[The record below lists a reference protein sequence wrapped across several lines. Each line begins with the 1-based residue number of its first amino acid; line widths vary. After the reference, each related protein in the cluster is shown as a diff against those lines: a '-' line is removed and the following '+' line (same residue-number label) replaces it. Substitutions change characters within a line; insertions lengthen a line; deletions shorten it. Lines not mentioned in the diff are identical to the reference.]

1 MNNTEHKS
9 TDVIIVGGGFAGVTA
24 GRELSTIGLDSIIL
38 EGRDRLAG
46 RTWTKQDN
54 NIGLP
59 IEMGGTWVHWAM
71 PYVWSEIH
79 RYELPLY
86 ITPFAEEAYWKTRHG
101 VSSGTADDLV
111 ELLDDGMNQVLSQ
124 ALEAFPY
131 PHEPFPLTELV
142 QELDA
147 KTVDEV
153 IQELDVSDEEKDVLN
168 GMWALHFNSDAAR
181 GGFTTALRWGALAN
195 QDWKYLAEI
204 TERYKFVNGTQE
216 LLNAIHGE
224 SKSETYLKSPVASID
239 ENADGVVVTTRDG
252 RRFTAKHVIVTTP
265 INALKNIEFNGPFN
279 PAALDIAQDGQ
290 ASNGL
295 KVWMRVRG
303 QHKPFHCLGTSQDI
317 LHWIQYEN
325 DLEGDSVLVAFA
337 PDASRIDGNNIEEVT
352 AALHAYRPDLEVLA
366 VDSHDWVTDE
376 YAQQT
381 WTMFRPSQLTTDA
394 QTLLTTHSRTW
405 LAGADYAHGWTSF
418 IDGAIES
425 GMRTARNISR
435 NL

>member
-1 MNNTEHKS
+1 MSGTNDES
-9 TDVIIVGGGFAGVTA
+9 TDVVIIGAGFAGVTA
-24 GRELSTIGLDSIIL
+24 GRELSNVGLSSVIL

-46 RTWTKQDN
+46 RTWTRDSE
-54 NIGLP
+54 IGLP

-71 PYVWSEIH
+71 PYVWSEVK
-79 RYELPLY
+79 RYDLPLY
-86 ITPFAEEAYWKTRHG
+86 ITPFAEKAYWKTRNG
-101 VSSGTADDLV
+101 LSSGTPDDLAD
-111 ELLDDGMNQVLSQ
+111 LLDNGMNQILARS
-124 ALEAFPY
+124 LEAFPIA
-131 PHEPFPLTELV
+131 PEPFPLTDLAR
-142 QELDA
+142 ELDS
-147 KTVDEV
+147 KSIKEV
-153 IQELDVSDEEKDVLN
+153 IQELDVSDEEKDVLD
-168 GMWALHFNSDAAR
+168 GIWALHFNSDTSR

-216 LLNAIHGE
+216 LLNAIQGE
-224 SKSETYLKSPVASID
+224 SSAEVHLSSPVASID
-239 ENADGVVVTTRDG
+239 EDADGVTVTTRDG
-252 RRFTAKHVIVTTP
+252 RRFTAKHVIVTAP

-279 PAALDIAQDGQ
+279 PAALDIAKEGQ

-303 QHKPFHCLGTSQDI
+303 QHRPFHCLGTSADT

-325 DLEGDSVLVAFA
+325 DLDGDSVLVAFA
-337 PDASRIDGNNIEEVT
+337 PDSSNLDGNNVEEVA
-352 AALHAYRPDLEVLA
+352 AALHEYRPDLDVVA
-366 VDSHDWVTDE
+366 VDSHDWVDDE

-381 WTMFRPSQLTTDA
+381 WAMFRPSQLSTDG
-394 QTLLTTHSRTW
+394 QTLLTENSRVR

-425 GMRTARNISR
+425 GMRTARAISR